1 MRFARGRNTA
11 VLQML
16 TIRVSSS
23 VGPVGVARDIAARA
37 RQTLVA
43 SGPVLLPL
51 ETLGQGRCC
60 PSGQSAQFPVS
71 SAQNCRVFNGQ
82 HGGSLPRV
90 ETPDWQAEAGAACK
104 MPAYSCPAVHRAEGC
119 HLAVQGRDSILV
131 AVYKPRPGVVI
142 GLSGMAAT
150 MVQAG
155 VPRRTVVES
164 WGLGSGYGAESLC
177 LRPYGQQ
184 IQAIRIRKNLNKN
197 QRSGPQFAEEGLKEG
212 LDFLGA
218 AIAGEIPFG
227 LTLVGS

>member
-23 VGPVGVARDIAARA
+23 VGVARDIAARA

-51 ETLGQGRCC
+51 EMLGQGRCC
-60 PSGQSAQFPVS
+60 PSGQSAQFPAA

-82 HGGSLPRV
+82 HGGSLRRV

-104 MPAYSCPAVHRAEGC
+104 MPSYSCPAVHRAERC

-164 WGLGSGYGAESLC
+164 SGLGSGYGAESLS

-184 IQAIRIRKNLNKN
+184 IQAIRIRKNLNK
-197 QRSGPQFAEEGLKEG
+197 RSGPEFAEEGLKEG

-218 AIAGEIPFG
+218 AIAGEIPCG